1 MLRILSLIA
10 LCLTAGSVAAQTPLT
25 GGPSARVIKADPAY
39 VLPKDEDTAAFV
51 QSNLIFVFY
60 HEAAHALID
69 VMMLPVLGRE
79 EDAADTLSVLLI
91 DTLWEE
97 DSAQSI
103 LYDAALAFL
112 LYSEE
117 ADQSGAGLAFW
128 GQHALDR
135 QRYYNLICLFYGAD
149 PETRAGLAEDLGLP
163 APRRE
168 SCPEEYELA
177 ADSWAAMLEGMPPQD
192 SGPGFR
198 LRVPADRDPYTKLI
212 AEEIETL
219 NGEYGLPRWIDVTVD
234 RCGEP
239 NAFYDPRARRVV
251 MCIEYAEDM
260 ARLFSTQQAQ

>member
-1 MLRILSLIA
+1 MLRALTLIA
-10 LCLTAGSVAAQTPLT
+10 LCLTAPPALAD
-25 GGPSARVIKADPAY
+25 GGASRVITQPGY
-39 VLPKDEDTAAFV
+39 VLPKDENAAAFV
-51 QSNLIFVFY
+51 QANLIFVFY

-69 VMMLPVLGRE
+69 VMQLAVLGRE

-91 DTLWEE
+91 DYLWEE

-103 LYDAALAFL
+103 IYDAALAFL

-117 ADQSGAGLAFW
+117 AEENGAGLAFW

-149 PETRAGLAEDLGLP
+149 PDTRAELAEDLGLP
-163 APRRE
+163 PQRRE

-198 LRVPADRDPYTKLI
+198 LRVPADRDAYTRLV
-212 AEEIETL
+212 AEEVETL
-219 NGEYGLPRWIDVTVD
+219 NAEYGLPDWVDVTVE

-239 NAFYDPRARRVV
+239 NAFYDPRARRVI

-260 ARLFSTQQAQ
+260 ARLFAAQATD

>member
-1 MLRILSLIA
+1 MLRALTLLA
-10 LCLTAGSVAAQTPLT
+10 LCLSAPPAMAD
-25 GGPSARVIKADPAY
+25 GGASRVIPAPAY

-51 QSNLIFVFY
+51 QANLVFVFY

-69 VMMLPVLGRE
+69 VMQLAVLGRE

-91 DTLWEE
+91 DALWEE
-97 DSAQSI
+97 EAAQSI

-117 ADQSGAGLAFW
+117 AEASGESPAYW

-149 PETRAGLAEDLGLP
+149 PDTRDDLARDLGLP
-163 APRRE
+163 QERRE

-198 LRVPADRDPYTKLI
+198 LRVPADRDAYTRLI
-212 AEEIETL
+212 AEEVETL
-219 NGEYGLPRWIDVTVD
+219 NGEYGLPRWIDVTVE

-260 ARLFSTQQAQ
+260 ARLYSAQPAE

>member
-1 MLRILSLIA
+1 MLRILTLIA
-10 LCLTAGSVAAQTPLT
+10 LFLTAVPAAAESPFTS
-25 GGPSARVIKADPAY
+25 GPSARVIKAAPAY

-51 QSNLIFVFY
+51 QANLIFVFY

-69 VMMLPVLGRE
+69 VMQLAVLGRE

-91 DTLWEE
+91 DSLWEE
-97 DSAQSI
+97 ESAQSI

-117 ADQSGAGLAFW
+117 AEAGGESPAYW

-149 PETRAGLAEDLGLP
+149 PDTRADLAEDLGLP
-163 APRRE
+163 EERRE

-177 ADSWAAMLEGMPPQD
+177 ADSWSAMLEGMPPQD
-192 SGPGFR
+192 HGPGFR
-198 LRVPADRDPYTKLI
+198 LRVPAGRDAYTRLI
-212 AEEIETL
+212 AEEVETL
-219 NGEYGLPRWIDVTVD
+219 NGEYGLPEWVDVTVE

-239 NAFYDPRARRVV
+239 NAFYDPRARRVI
-251 MCIEYAEDM
+251 MCIEYAEDT
-260 ARLFSTQQAQ
+260 ARLFAAQPSD